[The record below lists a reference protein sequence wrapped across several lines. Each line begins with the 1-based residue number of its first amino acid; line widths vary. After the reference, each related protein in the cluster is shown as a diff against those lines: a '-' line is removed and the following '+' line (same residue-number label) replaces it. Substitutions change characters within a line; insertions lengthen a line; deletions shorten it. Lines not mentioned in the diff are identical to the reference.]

1 MERSVKLRRQVT
13 DYNVSRLGL
22 ISIQARLPAEHHMG
36 WQAVRTDGTNRQG
49 IICSTTDPSG
59 VPHGL
64 ASDVFSGL
72 LTEAAIRAEGGVGS
86 GTEIVTTAA
95 GIAKNANLKVHA
107 RHYPVIDQALSA
119 LASTKYK
126 VFAQWTDPMT
136 RSSRDAT
143 FSILD
148 YLEKQ
153 EEEHIFNRSQAQ
165 RNYIIRL
172 NQEIARSIEGSLVLA
187 INPTILESL
196 PSPGAR
202 AIYRML
208 ESLRRDPEEVTRAAG
223 TLTLSIAELAE
234 TTRLLTPRQEAGH
247 QVRLLNSP
255 FKALVDTGYLHG
267 YETIG
272 RGGQTQIHF
281 RFADDGSLLNT
292 EARRLLLEAGV
303 TGKNAESL
311 AIGHTR
317 EEIECAIWVVDDKKR
332 RDQTIRNPAGLIV
345 KTLKDGTARD
355 MLSQYRQRRRVVAV
369 QPRQSATPGTSTPA
383 KEAASPSQ
391 ATKGVLQSLLKQGKI
406 TGAQLELLNKL
417 ADEGRIGLQEV
428 NSLITSSASGTQN
441 IVEGLLTRQ

>member
-1 MERSVKLRRQVT
+1 MTE
-13 DYNVSRLGL
+13 YNVSRLGL
-22 ISIQARLPAEHHMG
+22 ISIQARLPTEHHMG
-36 WQAVRTDGTNRQG
+36 WQAVKSEGTNRQG
-49 IICSTTDPSG
+49 IICSTTDPAG

-95 GIAKNANLKVHA
+95 GIAKHANLKVHA

-153 EEEHIFNRSQAQ
+153 EEEHIFNKTQAQ
-165 RNYIIRL
+165 RNYIVRL

-187 INPTILESL
+187 INPTILKSL

-208 ESLRRDPEEVTRAAG
+208 ESLRRDPEEVTRAAS

-255 FKALVDTGYLHG
+255 FQALVNTGYLHG

-272 RGGQTQIHF
+272 RGAQTQVHF

-355 MLSQYRQRRRVVAV
+355 MLGQYRQRSRIIAVKPQKSVATDV
-369 QPRQSATPGTSTPA
+369 KAPA
-383 KEAASPSQ
+383 LLAASSSQ
-391 ATKGVLQSLLKQGKI
+391 AAKGVLQSLLRQEKI
-406 TGAQLELLNKL
+406 TESQLEQLSRL
-417 ADEGRIGLQEV
+417 ADEGRIELQDI
-428 NSLITSSASGTQN
+428 NSLITSSSTGAQN
-441 IVEGLLTRQ
+441 IVEQLLAR